1 MTRLHLDFESRSAA
15 DLKAVGVDNYS
26 KHPTTDVWCMGYA
39 FGDDKVEIWAPGTG
53 RDLPT
58 HVRVHI
64 ERSGIVVAHNA
75 SFELAI
81 WNNVCVPRYGWP
93 PLKPEQCRDTMA
105 MAYAMALPGSLE
117 KAAAAVGIKEQ
128 KDVAGGRLMMQMCRP
143 KAFSPAG
150 ETACPECDG
159 EGHHMVM
166 SEFPVPCKTCKGARR
181 VKVAE
186 KITWWDEPEKRQK
199 LYDYCKQ
206 DVRVERELDKRL
218 MPLSDDEQKMWVLDQ
233 KINNRGV
240 YVDRPTVQAAIAVVQ
255 SEQDRLNQELRNVTN
270 NFVGFCTETVRLGKW
285 VASRG
290 VNMPGVA
297 KADVLDAL
305 ADESLPDDVR
315 AALHLRQE
323 AGKSSTAK
331 LRAMVDAASEDGR
344 LRGMFQYHGAG
355 TGRWA
360 GRRVQMQNLPRWP
373 DWFHL
378 DDAEQAIAML
388 HRPNAADFIRVF
400 YDNPMTIISYLL
412 RPMLTAAPGNE
423 LFVCDFAN
431 IEGRGLAWLA
441 GEDWKLD
448 AFRAYDAGTGPD
460 LYKVSAN
467 RIYAT
472 PVEDVSKDQRQI
484 GKVAELACGY
494 GGGVGAFQTMAKTY
508 FVKVPDE
515 QAETIKGKWRDGHP
529 ATVKYWYALEEAA
542 MDAVLNPGRKTS
554 AGPKGR
560 QVHYKV
566 NGSFL
571 WCLLPSGRALCYPY
585 PKILPVKTPW
595 GDMKDSVTYMTV
607 IDQNARMR
615 GKIIEDPNAKGDWQ
629 RVSTYSGKLSENV
642 TQAICRDLLAAS
654 MQRVEDAGYPVVC
667 HVHDEIV
674 AEVPNGKRNLEEF
687 KNLCAGVPAWAEGLP
702 VTVDG
707 WAGTRYR
714 K

>member
-1 MTRLHLDFESRSAA
+1 MACLHIDFETRSAI
-15 DLKAVGVDNYS
+15 DLRVVGVDNYS
-26 KHPTTDVWCMGYA
+26 KHPSTDVWCMA
-39 FGDDKVEIWAPGTG
+39 WARDDDPLEIWVPSQPIPMEVEIA
-53 RDLPT
+53 
-58 HVRVHI
+58 VRRI
-64 ERSGIVVAHNA
+64 RNADDVVIAHNA
-75 SFELAI
+75 AFELAI
-81 WNNVCVPRYGWP
+81 WNNVMVPRYGWP

-128 KDVAGGRLMMQMCRP
+128 KDLAGGRLMMQMCKP
-143 KAFSPAG
+143 KAIEP
-150 ETACPECDG
+150 DG
-159 EGHHMVM
+159 
-166 SEFPVPCKTCKGARR
+166 A
-181 VKVAE
+181 
-186 KITWWDEPEKRQK
+186 IIWWDEPEKKAK
-199 LYDYCKQ
+199 LYAYCKQ

-218 MPLSDDEQKMWVLDQ
+218 MALSDSEQRLWTLDY
-233 KINNRGV
+233 KINQRGV
-240 YVDRPTVQAAIAVVQ
+240 YVDRGSVTAATAVVQ
-255 SEQDRLNQELRNVTN
+255 AEQDRLNREIRSATG
-270 NFVGFCTETVRLGKW
+270 NFVGFCTETARITKW
-285 VASRG
+285 VQSQG
-290 VNMPGVA
+290 VAIEGIA

-305 ADESLPDDVR
+305 AGEGLPDAVR
-315 AALHLRQE
+315 TVLTLRQE
-323 AGKSSTAK
+323 AGKASTAK
-331 LRAMVDAASEDGR
+331 LRAMIDAASADGR

-378 DDAEQAIAML
+378 DDAEEAIRML

-467 RIYAT
+467 RIYGV
-472 PVEDVSKDQRQI
+472 PVEDIGKNQRQM

-515 QAETIKGKWRDGHP
+515 QADEIKTRWREAHRN
-529 ATVKYWYALEEAA
+529 TVDYWYALERAA

-554 AGPKGR
+554 AGSKGR
-560 QVHYKV
+560 QVHYRV
-566 NGSFL
+566 AGSFL
-571 WCLLPSGRALCYPY
+571 WCLLPGGRALCYPY
-585 PKILPVKTPW
+585 PKILQVRAPW

-615 GKIIEDPNAKGDWQ
+615 GKIIEDAAAKGDWQ
-629 RVSTYSGKLSENV
+629 RVSTYGGKLSENV
-642 TQAICRDLLAAS
+642 TQAICRDILATS
-654 MQRVEDAGYPVVC
+654 IIRCEEAGYPTVL
-667 HVHDEIV
+667 HVHDEIA
-674 AEVPNGKRNLEEF
+674 AELPKGKGDLAEF
-687 KNLCAGVPAWAEGLP
+687 KKLCAGVPDWAHGLP
-702 VTVDG
+702 MAVDG
-707 WAGTRYR
+707 WVGERYR